1 MGRDR
6 LSQYKYW
13 PEPKILKQLK
23 RRLQSRDV
31 INQGIL
37 HHYLWGRTPER
48 VREKKMYMRW
58 LEMVLN
64 TAPIFSYLISCVA
77 PCEPHGDT
85 HLQCT
90 DAFGAG

>member
-1 MGRDR
+1 
-6 LSQYKYW
+6 
-13 PEPKILKQLK
+13 
-23 RRLQSRDV
+23 
-31 INQGIL
+31 
-37 HHYLWGRTPER
+37 
-48 VREKKMYMRW
+48 MYMRW